1 MKRVVITGLG
11 AVTPLGNSAEE
22 FANGIFN
29 SKLGFGE
36 ITKFTDNETEVK
48 YVGEVKDF
56 DPTQYVGKKEA
67 KRMDLFSQYAVH
79 AATEAMNQ
87 SGLNE
92 HNIDSTRLGVI
103 LGSGIGGLTTI
114 QEQVIKMHD
123 KGMQRVSPMF
133 VPQSIVNMAA
143 GNVAL
148 RFHAQNIS
156 TVVVTACASATNAIG
171 DAFNRIRL
179 GYADAMIT
187 GGSEASINKIGI
199 SGFDALSTLSRATE
213 VEDASI
219 PFDANRHGF
228 VMGEGAGV
236 LILEELEH
244 AQARGAKILGE
255 IIGFGATTDAYH
267 MTSPEPTGA
276 GATRAIQEALRD
288 ANINPSDVD
297 YINAHGT
304 ATGANDS
311 AEAQAI
317 ENVFGLEGS
326 VLTSSTKSM
335 TGHLLGAA
343 GGIEAVI
350 TAMSLIKGQLPVNVG
365 LKEKDPAVH
374 IQLVDDSNKMT
385 QANIAISNSFGF
397 GGHNAVIAMKRW
409 AD

>member
-11 AVTPLGNSAEE
+11 AVTPLGNSVAE
-22 FANGIFN
+22 FAEGIFAG
-29 SKLGFGE
+29 KLGFGE
-36 ITKFTDNETEVK
+36 ITKFDKTQTPVK
-48 YVGEVKDF
+48 FVGEVKDF
-56 DPTQYVGKKEA
+56 DASQYVGKKEA
-67 KRMDLFSQYAVH
+67 RRMDLFSQYAVH
-79 AATEAMNQ
+79 AATEAYQQ
-87 SGLNE
+87 SGLTDENLDRE
-92 HNIDSTRLGVI
+92 RLGVI

-114 QEQVIKMHD
+114 QDQVIKMHD
-123 KGMQRVSPMF
+123 KGMDRVSPMF
-133 VPQSIVNMAA
+133 VPNSIVNMSA

-148 RFHAQNIS
+148 RFQAKNIS

-171 DAFNRIRL
+171 DAYNRIRL

-187 GGSEASINKIGI
+187 GGSEASINQIGI
-199 SGFDALSTLSRATE
+199 AGFDALSTLSRATDI
-213 VEDASI
+213 EDASL

-255 IIGFGATTDAYH
+255 VLGFGATTDAYH
-267 MTSPEPTGA
+267 MTSPDPQGNGA
-276 GATRAIQEALRD
+276 ARAIQEALRD
-288 ANINPSDVD
+288 AEIEPSQVD

-311 AEAQAI
+311 AEALAI
-317 ENVFGLEGS
+317 EHVFGADTHA
-326 VLTSSTKSM
+326 LTSSTKSM

-350 TAMSLIKGQLPVNVG
+350 TTVSLLQQQLPVNVG
-365 LKEKDPAVH
+365 VRELDPIVK
-374 IQLVDDSNKMT
+374 IPLVTPDT
-385 QANIAISNSFGF
+385 QQTGADIAISNSFGF
-397 GGHNAVIAMKRW
+397 GGHNAVIVLKRW